1 MNPQLAIAVYA
12 IAILGLFVVS
22 RDSSAKTSKA
32 IWIPVMWLLIGAS
45 RNVSAWLSLNTPT
58 VEAEKYVEGSP
69 TDQVILGTLTILG
82 IIILVRRHVRLGSVV
97 RSNLPVFL
105 YFAFCGLS
113 VLWSDYPS
121 VSSRRWIKSLGD
133 LVMVLVV
140 LTDEERSLAIRR
152 FLERAG
158 FLLVPISVLLINYF
172 PSLGRAYARTGDS
185 FWTGVGTDKNALG
198 LICLTFGLPV
208 VWYLVDPQARSGTR
222 RTIPYLAHAAFL
234 GIVVWLLLK
243 SMSATSLSCLTVG
256 SVVMAVV
263 SRPAF
268 GRRAVIV
275 HLMTAGLIALAIG
288 ALFAS
293 TLDLV
298 SYVGR
303 DTTLT
308 GRTEIWRLAL
318 ATDINPVVGAGYES
332 FWVGERLAKLQSNY
346 PGMILNQ
353 AHNGYIEIYLNLGL
367 IGVAFLALLIVS
379 GYRRCTAAVVQ
390 RQPAASLG
398 LAYFVSTCIYNC
410 TEASFK
416 MMHPVWLTF
425 LLATTM
431 APEPAPA
438 AVVGSAPRRAM
449 DGRGRGVA
457 SVKPALARTTI
468 GQRRYL

>member
-1 MNPQLAIAVYA
+1 
-12 IAILGLFVVS
+12 
-22 RDSSAKTSKA
+22 
-32 IWIPVMWLLIGAS
+32 
-45 RNVSAWLSLNTPT
+45 LSLNTPT
-58 VEAEKYVEGSP
+58 AEAEKYVEGNAV
-69 TDQVILGTLTILG
+69 DQVILGGLVILG
-82 IIILVRRHVRLGSVV
+82 IIVLLRRHVRFGSVI
-97 RSNLPVFL
+97 RSNIPVIL
-105 YFAFCGLS
+105 YFAYCGLS
-113 VLWSDYPS
+113 VLWSDYPG
-121 VSSRRWIKSLGD
+121 VSSRRWVKSLGD

-140 LTDEERSLAIRR
+140 LTDEERMLAVRR
-152 FLERAG
+152 FLSRAG
-158 FLLVPISVLLINYF
+158 FLLVPISILLINYY
-172 PSLGRAYARTGDS
+172 PNLGRAYARTGDS

-222 RTIPYLAHAAFL
+222 RTTPYLAHAAFF

-243 SMSATSLSCLTVG
+243 SMSATSLSCLIVG

-263 SRPAF
+263 SRPAL
-268 GRRAVIV
+268 GKRAVIV
-275 HLMTAGLIALAIG
+275 HLATAGLLAISIG

-318 ATDINPVVGAGYES
+318 GTDINPIVGAGYES
-332 FWVGERLAKLQSNY
+332 FWVGERLEKLQSNY

-367 IGVAFLALLIVS
+367 VGVVLLALLIVS
-379 GYRRCTAAVVQ
+379 GYRRVTSAVVR
-390 RQPAASLG
+390 RQPAAALG
-398 LAYFVSTCIYNC
+398 LAYFVSTCIFNC

-425 LLATTM
+425 LLATTL
-431 APEPAPA
+431 PEPAPA
-438 AVVGSAPRRAM
+438 AVGGTEPIPALGNST
-449 DGRGRGVA
+449 RGVA
-457 SVKPALARTTI
+457 RINPALARTTV
-468 GQRRYL
+468 GQRRSI